1 MYKNGLHFPIFYV
14 FINDD
19 FTFNDLNDILFRK
32 SNFIVDSEERTN
44 ISIIE
49 FINQN
54 KGYEIYPFLLNNF
67 DYLTQTNFKLGREN
81 ITSKFVKKT
90 EFISLINTF
99 KIDFLNI
106 KSSLVKL
113 DEIGLIDIPLFF
125 SKLYLL
131 LYKRFAIKL
140 GELINYSDSEGSEL
154 FFDFNSDYKLFDE
167 FSSELE
173 TYRPNLIRNYDY
185 KKNYVSSF
193 FKSFNSNDIDN
204 IINKIEVVKNHTDK
218 EINRT
223 FRDLIKETFI
233 VNEGVDPKTRN
244 KCFKPIFREVN
255 SALNGKIY
263 SEHNQESLTKEVK
276 RFFSTM

>member
-19 FTFNDLNDILFRK
+19 FKFKDLNDILFRK
-32 SNFIVDSEERTN
+32 SNFIVNSEERTN

-54 KGYEIYPFLLNNF
+54 NGYEIYPFLLNNF
-67 DYLTQTNFKLGREN
+67 DYLIQTNFKLSREN
-81 ITSKFVKKT
+81 VTSKFVKKT

-99 KIDFLNI
+99 KIDFLSIN
-106 KSSLVKL
+106 SSLAKL
-113 DEIGLIDIPLFF
+113 DEIGLINIPLFL

-140 GELINYSDSEGSEL
+140 GELISYSDSEGSDL
-154 FFDFNSDYKLFDE
+154 FFDFVLDYKLFVNY
-167 FSSELE
+167 SSELDK
-173 TYRPNLIRNYDY
+173 YRPNLIRNYDY

-193 FKSFNSNDIDN
+193 FKSFNSNEIDD
-204 IINKIEVVKNHTDK
+204 IINKIEVIKNHTDK
-218 EINRT
+218 EINST
-223 FRDLIKETFI
+223 FKGLIKEIFI
-233 VNEGVDPKTRN
+233 VNEGVNPKTRN
-244 KCFKPIFREVN
+244 KCFKPLFREIN

>member
-19 FTFNDLNDILFRK
+19 FTFNDLNDILHRK

-67 DYLTQTNFKLGREN
+67 DYLTQTNFKLGIEN

-90 EFISLINTF
+90 EFILLINTF

-106 KSSLVKL
+106 KSSLEKL
-113 DEIGLIDIPLFF
+113 NEIGLIDIPLFF

-140 GELINYSDSEGSEL
+140 GQLINYSDSEGSEL
-154 FFDFNSDYKLFDE
+154 FFNFNSDYKLFNE

-193 FKSFNSNDIDN
+193 FKSFNSNDIDD
-204 IINKIEVVKNHTDK
+204 IINKIEVIKNHTDK

-223 FRDLIKETFI
+223 FRNLTKETFI
-233 VNEGVDPKTRN
+233 VNESVDPKTRN
-244 KCFKPIFREVN
+244 KLFKPIFKEVN
-255 SALNGKIY
+255 SALSGKIY
-263 SEHNQESLTKEVK
+263 SVHNQESLTKEVK
-276 RFFSTM
+276 HFFSTM

>member
-193 FKSFNSNDIDN
+193 FKSFNSNDIDD
-204 IINKIEVVKNHTDK
+204 IINKIEVIKNHTDK

-263 SEHNQESLTKEVK
+263 SEHNQESLTQEVK